1 MPEPEFSKDRQRD
14 QAPPGSLE
22 ARLSTYY
29 DLKVEEQ
36 PLPASSW
43 LRLRQQLGWQQKSPF
58 PNRLTWRRKGRRSRH
73 YRAAAPQGMREA
85 FLRVVYEARLSYS
98 ASILRCRYRARLR
111 VPITRLSLTGRHKIT
126 LLLPPD
132 AEQALGQ
139 AGIDMALATGL
150 ARYVCARRPASI
162 FIHLLLVVLALLFCV
177 APLLFGR
184 QSLALLVILIAINS
198 ALLAVVL
205 TLWHMQGRR
214 LAFRADTLVVQWLGR
229 SRACQGLHTLADHSH
244 HPRSR
249 RWGEPSLLER
259 IDRICGTE
267 ARIEDERLTLV
278 R

>member
-1 MPEPEFSKDRQRD
+1 MPEPEFPRERQRD

-29 DLKVEEQ
+29 DLNVREQ

-43 LRLRQQLGWQQKSPF
+43 LHLRQQLGRQQRFSCPRWL
-58 PNRLTWRRKGRRSRH
+58 PRWRKGRRSRR
-73 YRAAAPQGMREA
+73 YRAAPQGIREA
-85 FLRVVYEARLSYS
+85 FLRVVYEARLPYT
-98 ASILRCRYRARLR
+98 ASMLRCRYSMRLR
-111 VPITRLSLTGRHKIT
+111 VPMMRLSLIGRHKIT

-139 AGIDMALATGL
+139 AGIDVVLATGL
-150 ARYVCARRPASI
+150 ARYECARRPASI
-162 FIHLLLVVLALLFCV
+162 VIRLLLGVLALFFCA
-177 APLLFGR
+177 APLLLGR
-184 QSLALLVILIAINS
+184 QSLALLEILIAINS

-205 TLWHMQGRR
+205 ALWHMQGRR

-229 SRACQGLHTLADHSH
+229 SRACQGLHTLADRSH

>member
-1 MPEPEFSKDRQRD
+1 MPGSEFPQDRQRD
-14 QAPPGSLE
+14 QAPPASLE

-29 DLKVEEQ
+29 DIKVGEQ

-43 LRLRQQLGWQQKSPF
+43 LRLRHQLGRQQRFPF
-58 PNRLTWRRKGRRSRH
+58 PPQLIGREKRRRFRH
-73 YRAAAPQGMREA
+73 YRAAPQGMREA
-85 FLRVVYEARLSYS
+85 FLRIVYGAGLPYT
-98 ASILRCRYRARLR
+98 ASMLRCRYHTHLR
-111 VPITRLSLTGRHKIT
+111 VPMTRISLIGRHKIN

-139 AGIDMALATGL
+139 ASIDMVLATGL
-150 ARYVCARRPASI
+150 ARYLCALRPASI
-162 FIHLLLVVLALLFCV
+162 LIRLLLVVLALLFCAV
-177 APLLFGR
+177 PLLFGR
-184 QSLALLVILIAINS
+184 QHLSLLLMLIAINS

-205 TLWHMQGRR
+205 VLWHMQARR
-214 LAFRADTLVVQWLGR
+214 LAFQADTLVVQWLGR
-229 SRACQGLHTLADHSH
+229 SRACQGLHTLADHSR
-244 HPRSR
+244 HPRRR